1 MSTVLAFALVIGI
14 GVLQH
19 MSVEASKEG
28 SPFASLFFSALKLA
42 AMVAILVVLTG
53 LTWWVI
59 ALLVLGI
66 EFVILLILTLAIAAL
81 ETL

>member
-1 MSTVLAFALVIGI
+1 MSVVLAFALVISI

-19 MSVEASKEG
+19 MAVEASKEG
-28 SPFASLFFSALKLA
+28 SPIASLFFSGLKLA

-53 LTWWVI
+53 LTWWVV

-66 EFVILLILTLAIAAL
+66 EFVVLLILTIAITVL